1 MTASTIDAET
11 LRRATVV
18 AEDLNA
24 TSDDEDV
31 LLVAGV
37 FIQLLAQERWS
48 GELRTDTEWIPLP
61 VVNTTKEGRDG

>member
-1 MTASTIDAET
+1 MAIMTASTIDAET

-37 FIQLLAQERWS
+37 FIQLLAQDRWS
-48 GELRTDTEWIPLP
+48 GEFRTDTVWIPLP
-61 VVNTTKEGRDG
+61 VMKQHD